1 VGFCLLRSGTLLH
14 KKQSPSWRSPATSR
28 PRCQGRG
35 VGVYRS
41 EAETLDRR
49 SGRSRRSLSAGRANG
64 NPEFLSLLIHAE
76 FVFLKNAMHKEIG
89 KRLASLPKTEAS
101 FVEPMDC
108 LSVSKLP
115 EGLEWI
121 WEIKLDGYRALAV
134 KPESDV
140 TLFSRRRKSLNR
152 QFPYIVE
159 ALADL
164 PAGTVMDGEVVA
176 IDESGRPDFNLLQN
190 FRAEASRIQYYVFD
204 LLCWKDRDLTRV
216 PLVERRALL
225 KSVVVIR
232 DKRIRIVDY
241 VEAAPKDLLVAVRE
255 QGLEGIIGKR
265 KDSVYQPG
273 KRSGAWIKH
282 RVNRGQEFVIGG
294 YFPGPHGFDSLIVG
308 YYDGDKLMYV
318 ARTRNGFVPASRRQ
332 VFSKLKHLAT
342 PTCPFVNL
350 PETRRSRFGEELNAE
365 KMKKAIW
372 LRPEVVAQMEFLEWT
387 EADRLRHSK
396 FVGLR
401 QDKNPRS
408 VVKERAGEP

>member
-1 VGFCLLRSGTLLH
+1 
-14 KKQSPSWRSPATSR
+14 
-28 PRCQGRG
+28 
-35 VGVYRS
+35 
-41 EAETLDRR
+41 
-49 SGRSRRSLSAGRANG
+49 
-64 NPEFLSLLIHAE
+64 
-76 FVFLKNAMHKEIG
+76 MHKEIG

-115 EGLEWI
+115 EGLEWL

-134 KPESDV
+134 KSGTGV

-159 ALADL
+159 GLADL
-164 PAGTVMDGEVVA
+164 PAGTVVDGEVVA
-176 IDESGRPDFNLLQN
+176 IDESGRPNFNLLQN
-190 FRAEASRIQYYVFD
+190 ARADASRIQYYIFD

-232 DKRIRIVDY
+232 EKRIRIADY
-241 VEAAPKDLLVAVRE
+241 FEAAPDDLLAAVRE
-255 QGLEGIIGKR
+255 QRLEGIIGKR

-273 KRSGAWIKH
+273 KRSGAWIKY
-282 RVNRGQEFVIGG
+282 RVNSGQEFVIGG
-294 YFPGPHGFDSLIVG
+294 YVPGPHGFDSLIVG
-308 YYDGDKLMYV
+308 YYDGDKLTYV

-332 VFSKLKHLAT
+332 VFSKLKHLVT
-342 PTCPFVNL
+342 PSCPFVNL

-372 LRPEVVAQMEFLEWT
+372 LRPEAVAQIEFLEWT
-387 EADRLRHSK
+387 EGDRLRQSK

-401 QDKNPRS
+401 EDKNPRS
-408 VVKERAGEP
+408 VVKEQAGKP

>member
-1 VGFCLLRSGTLLH
+1 MQRKMQT
-14 KKQSPSWRSPATSR
+14 
-28 PRCQGRG
+28 
-35 VGVYRS
+35 
-41 EAETLDRR
+41 
-49 SGRSRRSLSAGRANG
+49 
-64 NPEFLSLLIHAE
+64 
-76 FVFLKNAMHKEIG
+76 
-89 KRLASLPKTEAS
+89 RLASLPRTQAS
-101 FVEPMDC
+101 FVEPMEC

-115 EGLEWI
+115 EELGWL

-134 KPESDV
+134 KSGTGV

-164 PAGTVMDGEVVA
+164 PAGTVVDGEVVA
-176 IDESGRPDFNLLQN
+176 IDQTGRPNFNLLQH
-190 FRAEASRIQYYVFD
+190 FRADASRIQYYIFD
-204 LLCWKDRDLTRV
+204 LLCWKDRDLMRV

-225 KSVVVIR
+225 KSVVVILE
-232 DKRIRIVDY
+232 KRIRIADY
-241 VEAAPKDLLVAVRE
+241 FEAAPNDLLAAVRE

-273 KRSGAWIKH
+273 RRSGAWIKH

-308 YYDGDKLMYV
+308 YYDGDKFMYV

-332 VFSKLKHLAT
+332 VFSKLKHLVT
-342 PTCPFVNL
+342 PACPFVNL

-365 KMKKAIW
+365 KMKKAVW
-372 LRPEVVAQMEFLEWT
+372 LRPEAVAQIEFLEWT
-387 EADRLRHSK
+387 EGDRLRHSK

-401 QDKNPRS
+401 EDKNPRS
-408 VVKERAGEP
+408 VVKEQAGEA